1 MDKIN
6 RIINNNRIIVEESK
20 KKISAKK
27 LKDEAFDYR
36 STFSSGHEFQ
46 KLLKEDKCNLICE
59 YKVAS
64 PSKGHISNLSLE
76 EIVSIYDKTPVDAI
90 SILTER
96 LYFNSNLDNLKIAKS
111 YTSKALL
118 RKDFFIDEYM
128 IYEAALNDASCIL
141 LIEGICPDIEGYLNI
156 SQDLGM
162 DAIVE
167 CHSIHDVMN
176 IEEYN
181 PPIIGVNNRNLKDF
195 TIDLDTTKN
204 LREYIKGYMI
214 SESGVRN
221 TADAQR
227 LKSYGADGILIGSSI
242 LECDDE
248 KRISAYIESLYKA
261 LN

>member
-1 MDKIN
+1 
-6 RIINNNRIIVEESK
+6 
-20 KKISAKK
+20 
-27 LKDEAFDYR
+27 
-36 STFSSGHEFQ
+36 
-46 KLLKEDKCNLICE
+46 
-59 YKVAS
+59 
-64 PSKGHISNLSLE
+64 
-76 EIVSIYDKTPVDAI
+76 
-90 SILTER
+90 
-96 LYFNSNLDNLKIAKS
+96 
-111 YTSKALL
+111 
-118 RKDFFIDEYM
+118 
-128 IYEAALNDASCIL
+128 
-141 LIEGICPDIEGYLNI
+141 
-156 SQDLGM
+156 M

-195 TIDLDTTKN
+195 TIDLDTTKR